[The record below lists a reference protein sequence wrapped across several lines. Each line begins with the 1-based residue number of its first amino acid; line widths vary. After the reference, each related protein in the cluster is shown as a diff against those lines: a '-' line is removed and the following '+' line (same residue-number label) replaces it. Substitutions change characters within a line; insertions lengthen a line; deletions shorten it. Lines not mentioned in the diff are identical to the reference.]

1 MVPCLRIFAVRF
13 LFTSGAGIQAGA
25 NLAARCL
32 VDTECFD
39 DAYLEGATRVVE
51 KNRNSSVISVGPTIR
66 IRIGKQYRNYN
77 SYWILVNAACYPV
90 AEQMRA
96 AVKARFKVDLATQP
110 YHGGNLKLDTYA

>member
-1 MVPCLRIFAVRF
+1 MRNDAIVTVELNGLTASVV
-13 LFTSGAGIQAGA
+13 
-25 NLAARCL
+25 